1 MRLRMLAAALI
12 VLVAATSALGA
23 TITLKGEKPSLDL
36 QNAGKAGLSYHVEVG
51 QIQAVEIQTKGGT
64 FTRLSIPGF
73 HTSMTEGAPEL
84 PQMNRLI
91 ALPYGADA
99 RVQVS
104 DVQTRTVRLADLGL
118 TAPVIPHQPS
128 LSKSQDPA
136 DVPFV
141 HDRAAY
147 RQAKVERE
155 LATVEYQ
162 GRLRAVD
169 FARLE
174 LAPVRYL
181 PQTGELEIVESFDVT
196 VTYEGADW
204 ARTDQLAA
212 ATASP
217 FFAPAYAKIDGSFQL
232 AAKADLVSYPVKMVV
247 ITPPEFEAQLQDYIA
262 WKTER
267 GFEMI
272 TGVIGSPEVGSTTS
286 SIQAYLH
293 GLYNAGTPE
302 DPAPSFVLFIGDV
315 AQCPTFM
322 LSGDASDRPYCAV
335 DDDLFPDMYYG
346 RLSATN
352 SSQLQAIIDK
362 TMLYDTYSMPDP
374 SYLENVTLIAGVDSY
389 WAPTHANGTIRYGED
404 YYFNAAHDINSNAYY
419 YPESG
424 SAAGQIIDDCNTG
437 IGFLNYT
444 AHGSQT
450 SWSNPSMTQSD
461 INGMTNDGQYF
472 LAIGNCC
479 LTSTYD
485 YGECFGETF
494 LRAPNKGAI
503 GYIGGSNSTYWHED
517 VYWSVG
523 NLPEGDI
530 RDGMTYEETGLGS
543 YDGVFHDMPDE
554 ANDPSRWY
562 VTNDAIIFC
571 GNLAVTESGS
581 SRIEYYW
588 NIYNLLGDPS
598 IATYIG
604 TPQANQVSYQETVFV
619 GTPTMTVQADQGT
632 YVGLTQDGELVGAGH
647 VDDSGSVEITFNRV
661 LTPGVPLKLV
671 AMAQNRV
678 PVMDE
683 LNVIVPAVVTLDP
696 MTIDANVETQITVT
710 VMEEDGTTPKPG
722 IDVWAEGL
730 QYITAP
736 VATDASGQAVITV
749 DYPYG
754 PTLDIVGQDPDEAY
768 RLFTEQVAVDATA
781 LSADLTVATD
791 IGLTD
796 AFPLNLPGYLSTDLS
811 GMTYTLYAE
820 LPDGTIITGGD
831 PLMVT
836 ATELGQVTGIVAVD
850 GHDLVTEAFDV
861 IEAYGTV
868 AGTVTSEGSPL
879 GGVVVNLLDTEGDEV
894 FSVTTAA
901 DGTYAGPEEVLVDDY
916 SLVIDHF
923 GYLAYEE
930 MVFVNYGANTFD
942 VSLDPAPAGVITG
955 TVTETDT
962 GAPLQATVKVYR
974 ADNGELYDE
983 VVCDTDGVY
992 TTGSLPYFTYNVRV
1006 RAPQHIPVTAEITI
1020 DSPELLKSWV
1030 LEPTNG
1036 DLLLIDDT
1044 GGEPVVADKL
1054 GEKGELLSAGYAR
1067 SGSKSVTEMTT
1078 DLEELGYFVQVA
1090 DAATVDPGTFWDYDL
1105 VMLVCGDNTSTL
1117 QNSALKNALV
1127 QFAQDGGHI
1136 LLEGGELGYDQAS
1149 SGDFA
1154 THVMHSTDW
1163 NHDSSGNITFGETDH
1178 HVATQPID
1186 LVGSE
1191 IAISYSGYGDSDA
1204 MVPLDDAADVAQWT
1218 EYTSDASV
1226 IAYDPNPN
1234 PAGGQIVF
1242 FTFNYA
1248 AAGEGRM
1255 DLLQNAMIWL
1265 LTPEFGTS
1273 GVQGTVLLAGED
1285 DHSGITVRANPG
1297 GGQVTTGPDGAY
1309 SLEGL
1314 YAGTYQI
1321 VASKDGWSTAVETVT
1336 LEDGQV
1342 LAGVDMVLTPVQTS
1356 EYCDAPAAPIQDNQT
1371 TEVTIEIPAE
1381 DDAVISEVEVFLD
1394 ISHTYLGDLEI
1405 TLSSPCQTTVVL
1417 HNRSGGS
1424 SDDIYG
1430 WYPDEIAP
1438 DGDLTA
1444 FVGLAMAGEWTL
1456 TVTDNAGGDTGAINE
1471 WCLRMTHDSVVA
1483 VDDPDL
1489 PGDAQTPVA
1498 FRAYDNY
1505 PNPFNPM
1512 TNIKFDLPRSS
1523 RVKLA
1528 VYDLAGRLV
1537 RELVNEDLGAATH
1550 TVRWDGTD
1558 QSGRRQASGVY
1569 YYRLVTDERVVTK
1582 KMTLVK

>member
-1 MRLRMLAAALI
+1 MRLRMLTAALV
-12 VLVAATSALGA
+12 VLVAATCALGA
-23 TITLKGEKPSLDL
+23 TIPLQGEQPRLDL
-36 QNAGKAGLSYHVEVG
+36 QTASKAGLTYRVEVG
-51 QIQAVEIQTKGGT
+51 KLEAVEVQTKGGT

-73 HTSMTEGAPEL
+73 HTTMIEGAPEL

-91 ALPYGADA
+91 AVPFGAEA
-99 RVQVS
+99 RVQVR
-104 DVQTRTVRLADLGL
+104 DLQTRTVRLADLGL
-118 TAPVIPHQPS
+118 TSPVIPHQPS

-136 DVPFV
+136 QVPFV
-141 HDRAAY
+141 HDLAAY
-147 RQAKVERE
+147 QQSRIEHE
-155 LATVEYQ
+155 LVRVQYQ

-174 LAPVRYL
+174 IAPVRYL
-181 PQTGELEIVESFDVT
+181 PRSGELEIVESFDLT
-196 VTYEGADW
+196 VTYNGGDLLESEN
-204 ARTDQLAA
+204 LAA

-217 FFAPAYAKIDGSFQL
+217 FFAPVYAKIDGSEAL
-232 AAKADLVSYPVKMVV
+232 SSRADLVTYPVKMVI
-247 ITPPEFEAQLQDYIA
+247 ITPPEFEAQLQEFVD

-267 GFEMI
+267 GFEVI
-272 TGVIGSPEVGSTTS
+272 TGVIGSPEVGTTAS

-293 GLYNAGTPE
+293 DLYDAGTPE
-302 DPAPSFVLFIGDV
+302 DPAPSFVIFIGDV
-315 AQCPTFM
+315 AQCPTFT

-335 DDDLFPDMYYG
+335 DGDLFPEMYYG

-352 SSQLQAIIDK
+352 SSQLQAILDK

-404 YYFNAAHDINSNAYY
+404 YYFNAAHDINASSYY

-424 SAAGQIIDDCNTG
+424 GAASQIINDCNTG
-437 IGFLNYT
+437 IGFINYT

-461 INGMTNDGQYF
+461 INGMTNDGKYF

-494 LRAPNKGAI
+494 LRAPNRGAI

-523 NLPEGDI
+523 ALPEGDI

-543 YDGVFHDMPDE
+543 YDGLFHDMPNE
-554 ANDPSRWY
+554 INDPSRWY

-598 IATYIG
+598 IATYVG
-604 TPQANQVSYQETVFV
+604 APQVNPVDYVETVFV
-619 GTPTMTVQADQGT
+619 GSPTMTVHADQGT
-632 YVGLTQDGELVGAGH
+632 YVGLTQAGTLVGAGY
-647 VDDSGSVEITFNRV
+647 VDDSGSVDIEFNQI

-671 AMAQNRV
+671 AMAQNRI
-678 PVMDE
+678 PVVDE

-696 MTIDANVETQITVT
+696 TVIDANVETQITVT

-730 QYITAP
+730 QYQTVP
-736 VATDASGQAVITV
+736 VATDAAGVAVITV

-754 PTLDIVGQDPDEAY
+754 PTLDIVGQDPGESY
-768 RLFTEQVAVDATA
+768 RLFTEQVAVNATPLA
-781 LSADLTVATD
+781 ADLVVTTD
-791 IGLTD
+791 IGLVD
-796 AFPLNLPGYLSTDLS
+796 AFPLNLPGYLSTDLD
-811 GMTYTLYAE
+811 GVAYTLYAE
-820 LPDGTIITGGD
+820 LPDGSIVTGGD

-879 GGVVVNLLDTEGDEV
+879 AGVVVNLLDDQGDPV
-894 FSVTTAA
+894 FSVTTGA

-916 SLVIDHF
+916 TLMIDHF
-923 GYLAYEE
+923 GYLHYEQA
-930 MVFVNYGANTFD
+930 VFVNYGANTFD
-942 VSLDPAPAGVITG
+942 AELIAAPAGVLTG
-955 TVTETDT
+955 HVYDSDT
-962 GAPLQATVKVYR
+962 MEPLQATVKVYR
-974 ADNGELYDE
+974 TDDGSLYEEVTCDENGL
-983 VVCDTDGVY
+983 Y
-992 TTGSLPYFTYNVRV
+992 TTGPLPYFTYEVKV
-1006 RAPQHIPVTAEITI
+1006 RAWHHVPVTAEVTI
-1020 DSPELLKSWV
+1020 DSPELIKDWV
-1030 LEPTNG
+1030 LDPTNG

-1044 GGEPVVADKL
+1044 AGEPAAAKFS
-1054 GEKGELLSAGYAR
+1054 EKGELLAEGYVPD
-1067 SGSKSVTEMTT
+1067 GPKSVSALSA
-1078 DLEELGYFVQVA
+1078 DLEELGYFVSVVSA
-1090 DAATVDPGTFWDYDL
+1090 DAVDPATFWDYDM

-1117 QNSALKNALV
+1117 QNGALKTALV

-1136 LLEGGELGYDQAS
+1136 LLEGGELGYDQAG

-1154 THVMHSTDW
+1154 TYVMHSNDW
-1163 NHDSSGNITFGETDH
+1163 NHDSSGNVAFGDTDH
-1178 HVATQPID
+1178 YVASQPNS

-1191 IAISYSGYGDSDA
+1191 IAITYSGYGDSDA
-1204 MVPLDDAADVAQWT
+1204 MVPLADAVDVAQWT
-1218 EYTSDASV
+1218 SYPSDASV
-1226 IAYDPNPN
+1226 IAYDPNPS
-1234 PAGGQIVF
+1234 PVGGQIVF
-1242 FTFNYA
+1242 FCFNYA
-1248 AAGEGRM
+1248 AAGEGRV
-1255 DLLQNAMIWL
+1255 DLLQNAVQWL

-1273 GVQGTVLLAGED
+1273 TVQGTVLLAGMD
-1285 DHSGITVRANPG
+1285 DHSGITVRAVPG
-1297 GGQVTTGPDGAY
+1297 GGQVTTGADGTY

-1321 VASKDGWSTAVETVT
+1321 VASKEGWSTAVETVT
-1336 LEDGQV
+1336 LVDDQV
-1342 LAGVDMVLTPVQTS
+1342 LAGVDMVLTPTEVS
-1356 EYCDAPAAPIQDNQT
+1356 EYCDTPGAPIQDNQT
-1371 TEVTIEIPAE
+1371 TTVTMEIPAG
-1381 DDAVISEVEVFLD
+1381 DDAVISAVEVYLD
-1394 ISHTYLGDLEI
+1394 ITHTFIGDLI
-1405 TLSSPCQTTVVL
+1405 VTLSSPCQTTVVL

-1424 SDDIYG
+1424 TDDIVG
-1430 WYPDEIAP
+1430 WYPDQISP
-1438 DGDLTA
+1438 DGDLES
-1444 FVGLAMAGEWTL
+1444 FIGLNMAGEWTL
-1456 TVTDNAGGDTGAINE
+1456 EVSDNAGGDVGTINE
-1471 WCLRMTHDSVVA
+1471 WCLRITHDTVVSTE
-1483 VDDPDL
+1483 VPDDPS
-1489 PGDAQTPVA
+1489 PQVPVV
-1498 FRAYDNY
+1498 FKAYDNY

-1512 TNIKFDLPRSS
+1512 TNIKFDLPRATHVSL
-1523 RVKLA
+1523 R

-1537 RELVNEDLGAATH
+1537 RELVNEPLQAASH
-1550 TVRWDGTD
+1550 VVRWDGTD
-1558 QSGRRQASGVY
+1558 NGGRRQASGVY